1 MKRKCLSFNF
11 SNLLNI
17 ILNEVCDKLV
27 LSNFIFQKLYKLK
40 KIILHS
46 LFLLSL
52 SSCNTVIKERKNFSD
67 LESIQLKT
75 LFFDLNNNQ
84 VDLTQYKGKRIVLNY
99 WATWCGPCIKEMP
112 GLKKAEK
119 ILRDHNYIFLLV
131 SDEKIKKIS
140 EFKNNKS
147 FDFNFLKSAKSIE
160 TYGVYSLPTSCIF
173 NENGKKIETIVGTIT
188 WDSEQI
194 IEKLKKI

>member
-1 MKRKCLSFNF
+1 MKKT
-11 SNLLNI
+11 
-17 ILNEVCDKLV
+17 IL
-27 LSNFIFQKLYKLK
+27 Y
-40 KIILHS
+40 S
-46 LFLLSL
+46 LFLLAL
-52 SSCNTVIKERKNFSD
+52 SSCNTAIKERKNLSD

-75 LFFDLNNNQ
+75 LFIDLNNNQ
-84 VDLTQYKGKRIVLNY
+84 VDLIQYKGKRIVLNY

-112 GLKKAEK
+112 GLKRAEK
-119 ILRDHNYIFLLV
+119 ILQDHNYIFLLV

-160 TYGVYSLPTSCIF
+160 TYGVYSLPTTYIF